1 MLIDYGLLLA
11 LTELAGFH
19 YLVSGALSFAVSV
32 VVNYLLSMKFVYEAR
47 ARENRTGEF
56 ITFVLL
62 SLVGLLINQLVMWVA
77 VEFLGIWYQLAK
89 IGATA
94 IVMVYNFVSRKII
107 IER

>member
-1 MLIDYGLLLA
+1 MA

-62 SLVGLLINQLVMWVA
+62 SWWD
-77 VEFLGIWYQLAK
+77 F
-89 IGATA
+89 
-94 IVMVYNFVSRKII
+94 
-107 IER
+107 